1 MNNYTHDQF
10 EYGPARVALFRR
22 HAAAVVARRS
32 AGGGGRSRAVTGAAL
47 HHRSAANTS
56 FAGPPALVRRGTDD
70 TAPRRYPGP
79 GPPFAAFRGAAAC
92 GPVGSTA
99 PAYYAAALVP
109 CVRRRAL
116 PRGGRAASNSVNISR
131 IRPFPPT
138 PTKDNFTD
146 VSASTGIPA
155 KRTTGRINAVA
166 DLRGR
171 NDGWIDLGVF
181 RPTFQKSMARQINGT
196 RAKLGTGEI
205 FDGTGKN
212 LVRPYIFLSG
222 TRLNFRPHL

>member
-1 MNNYTHDQF
+1 MFFSTRFSGACRAKSSVNNYTHDQF

-32 AGGGGRSRAVTGAAL
+32 AGGGGRSRAVTGAAS

-70 TAPRRYPGP
+70 TAPRRFPGP

-92 GPVGSTA
+92 DPVGSTA

-109 CVRRRAL
+109 CVRRCAL

-131 IRPFPPT
+131 IRPFPP
-138 PTKDNFTD
+138 PKDNFTD
-146 VSASTGIPA
+146 VETYNGSSQ
-155 KRTTGRINAVA
+155 R
-166 DLRGR
+166 RGGSQGEGTMG
-171 NDGWIDLGVF
+171 D
-181 RPTFQKSMARQINGT
+181 PTLEYSVLLFEKVWVGH
-196 RAKLGTGEI
+196 
-205 FDGTGKN
+205 GK
-212 LVRPYIFLSG
+212 
-222 TRLNFRPHL
+222 